1 MMRTKK
7 SVLLLVL
14 QMIQTAW
21 IGKLAI
27 LLSFGRYSYD
37 TDQSSFAFIFLASNL
52 QGYTQDRLFKIF
64 LILLITFHIEQ
75 NAKDPLANS
84 PFCICGKTG

>member
-14 QMIQTAW
+14 QMIQSAW

-27 LLSFGRYSYD
+27 LLSFGRYSYG
-37 TDQSSFAFIFLASNL
+37 TDQSSFAFTFLASNL
-52 QGYTQDRLFKIF
+52 QGYTQDRAFKIF
-64 LILLITFHIEQ
+64 L
-75 NAKDPLANS
+75 K
-84 PFCICGKTG
+84 FCL

>member
-1 MMRTKK
+1 
-7 SVLLLVL
+7 
-14 QMIQTAW
+14 MIQTAW

-37 TDQSSFAFIFLASNL
+37 TDQSSFAFTFLASNML

-64 LILLITFHIEQ
+64 L
-75 NAKDPLANS
+75 K
-84 PFCICGKTG
+84 FCL